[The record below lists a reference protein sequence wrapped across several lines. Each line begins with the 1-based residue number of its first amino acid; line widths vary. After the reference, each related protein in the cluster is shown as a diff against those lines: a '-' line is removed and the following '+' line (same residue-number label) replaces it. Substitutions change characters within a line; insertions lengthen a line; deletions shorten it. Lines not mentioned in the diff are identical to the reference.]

1 MLSNERA
8 NILITVL
15 WVITILVVIVAGMS
29 FEARSDVDR
38 TILMRDRAK
47 AYWMARGAV
56 ERVKFEYAQN
66 KLADNTGFNQDNRY
80 QFNFAEGNASC
91 ILLSNSSKA
100 SINTTDRIIWEKLF
114 QFYGIEEGPALDEIV
129 DAVLDWRDEDDS
141 LRVNGAE
148 NDYYQSLEPPYLPR
162 NGPFQSLEELLL
174 VRGVTEAMFHGTFRD
189 GVSKPGLKEM
199 LNVSG
204 PVSSRFDINSA
215 PKGILMAFLEIDD
228 QAAEDL
234 IRAREEEPF
243 QNPQQAGELLPIEAA
258 DKVDQFFISYRG
270 NQFTVKATANVNF
283 STARYTV
290 EDEVRFTG
298 GGKLFIH
305 LSHKDFSLEHV
316 DELSAT
322 EEDEP

>member
-1 MLSNERA
+1 MPSNERA
-8 NILITVL
+8 NILISVL

-38 TILMRDRAK
+38 TILLRDRAK

-56 ERVKFEYAQN
+56 ERVKFEYAQE
-66 KLADNTGFNQDNRY
+66 KLADNSGFVQDNRY
-80 QFNFAEGNASC
+80 QFNFPEGEASC

-100 SINTTDRIIWEKLF
+100 SINTTDRIIWEKLL
-114 QFYGIEEGPALDEIV
+114 QFYGLEGQELEEAI

-141 LRVNGAE
+141 LRPNGAE
-148 NDYYQSLEPPYLPR
+148 NDYYQGLEPPYLPR
-162 NGPFQSLEELLL
+162 NGPFQSLEELML
-174 VRGVTEAMFHGTFRD
+174 VRGVTEGMFHGTFRD
-189 GVSKPGLKEM
+189 GVHKPGLKEM

-215 PKGILMAFLEIDD
+215 PKGILMAFLEIDET
-228 QAAEDL
+228 AAEEL
-234 IRAREEEPF
+234 IRVREEQPF
-243 QNPQQAGELLPIEAA
+243 ENPQQAGELLPIEAA
-258 DKVDQFFISYRG
+258 DKIDQFFISYRG
-270 NQFTVKATANVNF
+270 NQFTVKATAKVNF

-316 DELSAT
+316 DELST
-322 EEDEP
+322 HEEEEP